1 MDRAQRFGKTIFA
14 VFAAVSLLGY
24 SAGNFYYAGE
34 AVLEEAEKIHLENA
48 DDDIAAVNNAA
59 VENMLWRF
67 PLIECYGSI
76 QLAQSKREINSF
88 DLVKDRAGYLHS
100 GNFWVGFHDESKEL
114 AVRVRRLYDMLK
126 TRGTQLCFIMS
137 PMKVAE
143 EEVQYAG
150 IPYNDFTGQADE
162 MLRWLRY
169 YGVPYLDLRASM
181 VESGLSYEETFY
193 KTDHHWTPRAAFEG
207 FCEIVEWLNKS
218 FNTNLDSEGYYC
230 SLENYKVHTYKDTM
244 LGSQG
249 RRTGVC
255 YAEGMEDFTVLI
267 PKYEGEFNWIRGD
280 LTKVENLKA
289 LDLLETLEDADSV
302 SQKEGLTEMK
312 GTDGLF
318 TETLLELPPEKLEG
332 EDIYKSIAEEAYM
345 EGVNYYDFIRN
356 NNTEDGPSFLFL
368 RDSYASPVISFFAQ
382 CVPQTE
388 AVWTGQCDSETM
400 KTLLLRKNYD
410 FVVIMLYPE
419 NLQFDFFPF
428 CESEDFQ

>member
-126 TRGTQLCFIMS
+126 TRGTQVCFIMS

-162 MLRWLRY
+162 MLRWLR
-169 YGVPYLDLRASM
+169 
-181 VESGLSYEETFY
+181 
-193 KTDHHWTPRAAFEG
+193 
-207 FCEIVEWLNKS
+207 
-218 FNTNLDSEGYYC
+218 
-230 SLENYKVHTYKDTM
+230 
-244 LGSQG
+244 
-249 RRTGVC
+249 
-255 YAEGMEDFTVLI
+255 
-267 PKYEGEFNWIRGD
+267 
-280 LTKVENLKA
+280 
-289 LDLLETLEDADSV
+289 
-302 SQKEGLTEMK
+302 
-312 GTDGLF
+312 
-318 TETLLELPPEKLEG
+318 
-332 EDIYKSIAEEAYM
+332 
-345 EGVNYYDFIRN
+345 
-356 NNTEDGPSFLFL
+356 
-368 RDSYASPVISFFAQ
+368 
-382 CVPQTE
+382 
-388 AVWTGQCDSETM
+388 
-400 KTLLLRKNYD
+400 
-410 FVVIMLYPE
+410 
-419 NLQFDFFPF
+419 
-428 CESEDFQ
+428 